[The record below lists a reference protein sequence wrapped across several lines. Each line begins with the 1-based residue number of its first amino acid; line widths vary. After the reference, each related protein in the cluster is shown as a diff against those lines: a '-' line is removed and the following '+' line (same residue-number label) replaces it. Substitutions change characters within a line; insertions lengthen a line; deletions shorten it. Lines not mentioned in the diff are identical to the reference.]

1 MSDKIILSND
11 ELGVVFDINI
21 WNSIVKFSCL
31 AFSNYIHIFY
41 KINIID
47 AETGTITHYN
57 LSNLKKLIDELSLFN
72 QSNFHIF
79 NFYSILNNY
88 KDCLTALDL
97 KHIFSLFEIQ
107 FINNYSYFNIDSQHI
122 NNTFILFKYIFPFF
136 TDKNNIHDF
145 ENIYRIFENSLQT
158 NTSILVSCS

>member
-31 AFSNYIHIFY
+31 AFTNYIDIFY

-47 AETGTITHYN
+47 AETGTIHHYN
-57 LSNLKKLIDELSLFN
+57 LFKLKNLIDELSLFN
-72 QSNFHIF
+72 ESNF
-79 NFYSILNNY
+79 NNLYFYSILTNY
-88 KDCLTALDL
+88 KNILIALDL
-97 KHIFSLFEIQ
+97 QHIFSLFEIQ
-107 FINNYSYFNIDSQHI
+107 FVNNYSYYNIDTNHI
-122 NNTFILFKYIFPFF
+122 NDTSILFKYIFPFF